1 MFTFAIHMK
10 HPISIDAGIHSV
22 VVTEDIA
29 RPLSSIF
36 AAEGQDIVH
45 AYVLMD
51 EHTRLHCFDRLSQI
65 QGVMFKPIVIGAGEQ
80 YKHMETVSYVCDML
94 LDKNVGRNDI
104 LINLGGGVVCDIGGF
119 VASIYKRGIRFINMP
134 TSLLAMTDAA
144 IGGKTGVDMSG
155 YKNMVGTFAKPETVI
170 VDLNFLRSL
179 PESEWRNGMVEAIK
193 HALIGDAKLWEKI
206 IRADQSLSYD
216 QRCDMQSW
224 ELVCQSI
231 AVKASI
237 VKMDPYEKSIR
248 RYLNFGHTVGHAL
261 ESWHLL
267 HDDRIIPHGEAVA
280 IGLVCESL
288 ISQKICGLDMET
300 VIQIKA
306 VVKQLFPNATINP
319 ASLNFLLSAMK
330 KDKKSVNGYI
340 PCVVLHEIGKVDFM
354 QEVDPDLFL
363 ESFEYF
369 NHF

>member
-1 MFTFAIHMK
+1 MFTFAISMLYDRT
-10 HPISIDAGIHSV
+10 IDVGAYSV
-22 VVTEDIA
+22 VITDELS
-29 RPLSSIF
+29 RPLSRVF
-36 AAEGQDIVH
+36 TRGEEFVGRAF
-45 AYVLMD
+45 VLMD
-51 EHTRLHCFDRLSQI
+51 ENTHLHCFSRLSQI
-65 QGVMFKPIVIGAGEQ
+65 QGLMFQPIVIGAGEQ
-80 YKHMETVSYVCDML
+80 HKQMETVSRVCKL
-94 LDKNVGRNDI
+94 LLENNASRYDV
-104 LINLGGGVVCDIGGF
+104 LINLGGGVVSDIGGF
-119 VASIYKRGIRFINMP
+119 VASIYKRGIRFINIP

-144 IGGKTGVDMSG
+144 IGGKTGVDLAG
-155 YKNMVGTFAKPETVI
+155 YKNMVGTFANPESVI
-170 VDLNFLRSL
+170 VDLTFLQSL
-179 PESEWRNGMVEAIK
+179 PEREWRNGVVETIK
-193 HALIGDAKLWEKI
+193 HALIGDAELWEKI
-206 IRADQSLSYD
+206 ARVDQSLSYD

-237 VKMDPYEKSIR
+237 IKMDPYEKSIR

-280 IGLVCESL
+280 IGLVCESF

-306 VVKQLFPNATINP
+306 AVKQLFPNATINL